1 MSSPL
6 VDLQL
11 LYTAAPVV
19 THLGHALL
27 VQHMV
32 ARERLAPDT
41 WRVQALQA
49 NAAAR
54 RIRPVTTVR
63 VGACIG
69 SSMYAVLVTRA
80 VCTGIL
86 DPLPGPLLRERRGRR
101 RVPENS
107 SMVRSGTW
115 ALGRLHG
122 FWGRHGTESR
132 GLGRRARGLGR
143 HGAQSC
149 ILCFPG
155 RTGILLLDFL
165 LDLP

>member
-49 NAAAR
+49 DAAAR

-86 DPLPGPLLRERRGRR
+86 DPLPGPLRRPSPPPTSSLTHREQTSLFCGGRWQGHPRERL
-101 RVPENS
+101 
-107 SMVRSGTW
+107 
-115 ALGRLHG
+115 AC
-122 FWGRHGTESR
+122 
-132 GLGRRARGLGR
+132 
-143 HGAQSC
+143 GA
-149 ILCFPG
+149 
-155 RTGILLLDFL
+155 LLLDGGVTLQRAGSNLGHSGVSTL
-165 LDLP
+165 LVSCWWCG